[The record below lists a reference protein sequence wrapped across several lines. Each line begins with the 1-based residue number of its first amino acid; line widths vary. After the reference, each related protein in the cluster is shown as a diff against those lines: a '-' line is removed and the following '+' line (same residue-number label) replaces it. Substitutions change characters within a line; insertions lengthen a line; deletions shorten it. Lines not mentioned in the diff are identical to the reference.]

1 MSLIDLVRAVRFLRQ
16 RKPDS
21 EAAASIEWAGGQLI
35 YDRHRKL
42 GSFEKQK
49 IAVNTEINKEI
60 DARQI
65 IFDAETPSGLFFE
78 IGSGSGDLTY
88 LLGIQGN
95 FKFDEREQEKN
106 RARFEQKFHYRGNDL
121 EGDEERNI
129 FGGDI
134 CSPLFLQNSGCK
146 PESAAVVYSNNV
158 FEHLRRPWIAAENAY
173 RILKPGGVCIT
184 VVPFSQRYH
193 ESPGDYFRY
202 THAGL
207 ASLFENVGPVEEL
220 LSGYDIL
227 GRRNNWQGGGNAND
241 LVPMDAFGA
250 WRETWFTFYAFRKPL
265 GQTQVQ

>member
-1 MSLIDLVRAVRFLRQ
+1 MSFVDLLRAVHFLRRQ
-16 RKPDS
+16 KAS
-21 EAAASIEWAGGQLI
+21 SGAAASIEWAEGRLI
-35 YDRHRKL
+35 YDKHINL
-42 GSFEKQK
+42 GAFEKRDV
-49 IAVNTEINKEI
+49 AVNTAINKEI
-60 DARQI
+60 DARRI
-65 IFDAETPSGLFFE
+65 IFDVDTPSGLFFE
-78 IGSGSGDLTY
+78 IGSGDGDLTY

-95 FKFDEREQEKN
+95 FEFDEREREKN
-106 RARFEQKFHYRGNDL
+106 RMRFEQKFQYRGNDL
-121 EGDEERNI
+121 EGDVERNI

-134 CSPLFLQNSGCK
+134 CSPSFLQSSGCQ

-158 FEHLRRPWIAAENAY
+158 FEHLRRPWMAAENAY

-207 ASLFENVGPVEEL
+207 ASLFENAGPIEEI

-227 GRRNNWQGGGNAND
+227 GRRNNWQGGGKAND
-241 LVPMDAFGA
+241 LVPVDAFGA

-265 GQTQVQ
+265 GQSQV